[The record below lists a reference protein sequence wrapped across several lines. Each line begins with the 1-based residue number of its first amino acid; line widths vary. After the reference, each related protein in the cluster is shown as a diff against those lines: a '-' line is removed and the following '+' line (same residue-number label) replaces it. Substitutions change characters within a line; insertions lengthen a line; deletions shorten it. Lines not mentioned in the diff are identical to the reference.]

1 MSKIRIKQI
10 SFLLALIMLFGAMSI
25 MITAQPDDTLY
36 SANWAASYPYIYTS
50 VNGSASIVNASLFP
64 QELVL
69 TKAAEGWYY
78 ATNSDWPADY
88 DTHRYIEE
96 SRLKNITPLQNTTT
110 AQIGAFTVSVDG
122 AIPSDVILKASAI
135 KEEDVD
141 PGIFERQD
149 VNMVKFLACYDLSLS
164 QNGTEWQPTK
174 GQPVTVTMNAAA
186 LGLYTGQEVY
196 VIHMHENAD
205 GTKKYEII
213 GPTYV
218 INGKFSFETDSFS
231 EFAIF
236 QGQGA
241 VAINNDRKQDAP
253 DIIWAEPGS
262 TIMVVVRTDP
272 NDDEVTS
279 LRVKKV
285 IETPP
290 DTITIGSTDMSA
302 VGWENICGN
311 NKTTILVTISSE
323 ATPGTDQVLLQCDSA
338 NGDIDTHLLIKV
350 GTRADVTR
358 VALENYPME
367 IAIRKPDANGS
378 FPSEPTSTDYTPD
391 YYFFLNNG
399 SNDTNQIND
408 TIVVND
414 RVTYSRPA
422 NVFLNPEVMGNTFGW
437 MYDAQGVAIGGV
449 IDATGYYTKA
459 CFVQNTIA
467 WNDIANVI
475 ARYNDTQISSNTGS
489 TIQQLVSGG
498 SLVSVQYKQEVAL
511 NEDTDGTKD
520 GFMTYAIVLTA
531 DADKTL
537 DSYADGVENY
547 AQVYYGE
554 FDLIPYVIKLVAG
567 TEKGSLWAGNTTSE
581 SVWHVDIALV
591 RGDAYTLS
599 YELNLGSSIVSS
611 SPIVLPTAQVLVE
624 DPTDLD
630 TSLVYTFTAND
641 TLKNANGNTIT
652 SIKVKSIAETSSGQ
666 EVDAFFKG
674 WYTQNTCADSDNDTY
689 GYGKPD
695 PRNTIELSSS
705 IKLYAIW
712 EIEAGALELTRTSFS
727 VTNQVHLQAGSP
739 AGSHKPSVNETDF
752 YAFDFTVTIPYV
764 HGMTGDDRVVD
775 INTDLGEMYFV
786 ANKYVDGVMTEMP
799 TITSSVDEYVTL
811 AELCSGSTLSFIKS
825 VDQQADRVVLT
836 FELADGE
843 YVSFLNVPYFSV
855 EDEMQYNYYLVTE
868 ESVPSNLQNKYTAVT
883 TEQTVKLNEMTDARA
898 TFVNYYIPPVAG
910 LQISATQGEPG
921 EWIICE
927 VTANYAGFQPLQLAV
942 QVGGPSVTVVGLLC
956 GNEYVYTVTELST
969 NTAVG
974 NIRLNEGQ
982 VYTAA
987 LTTTRKPK
995 WFFGFG
1001 MIKQTANGQN

>member
-1 MSKIRIKQI
+1 M
-10 SFLLALIMLFGAMSI
+10 
-25 MITAQPDDTLY
+25 
-36 SANWAASYPYIYTS
+36 
-50 VNGSASIVNASLFP
+50 
-64 QELVL
+64 
-69 TKAAEGWYY
+69 
-78 ATNSDWPADY
+78 
-88 DTHRYIEE
+88 
-96 SRLKNITPLQNTTT
+96 
-110 AQIGAFTVSVDG
+110 
-122 AIPSDVILKASAI
+122 
-135 KEEDVD
+135 
-141 PGIFERQD
+141 
-149 VNMVKFLACYDLSLS
+149 
-164 QNGTEWQPTK
+164 
-174 GQPVTVTMNAAA
+174 
-186 LGLYTGQEVY
+186 
-196 VIHMHENAD
+196 
-205 GTKKYEII
+205 
-213 GPTYV
+213 
-218 INGKFSFETDSFS
+218 
-231 EFAIF
+231 
-236 QGQGA
+236 
-241 VAINNDRKQDAP
+241 
-253 DIIWAEPGS
+253 
-262 TIMVVVRTDP
+262 
-272 NDDEVTS
+272 
-279 LRVKKV
+279 
-285 IETPP
+285 
-290 DTITIGSTDMSA
+290 
-302 VGWENICGN
+302 
-311 NKTTILVTISSE
+311 
-323 ATPGTDQVLLQCDSA
+323 
-338 NGDIDTHLLIKV
+338 
-350 GTRADVTR
+350 
-358 VALENYPME
+358 
-367 IAIRKPDANGS
+367 
-378 FPSEPTSTDYTPD
+378 
-391 YYFFLNNG
+391 
-399 SNDTNQIND
+399 
-408 TIVVND
+408 
-414 RVTYSRPA
+414 
-422 NVFLNPEVMGNTFGW
+422 
-437 MYDAQGVAIGGV
+437 
-449 IDATGYYTKA
+449 
-459 CFVQNTIA
+459 
-467 WNDIANVI
+467 
-475 ARYNDTQISSNTGS
+475 
-489 TIQQLVSGG
+489 SGG
-498 SLVSVQYKQEVAL
+498 SLVSVQYKQEVPVS
-511 NEDTDGTKD
+511 EDTDGTQD
-520 GFMTYAIVLTA
+520 GFMTFAIVLTA

-537 DSYADGVENY
+537 DFYADGVENY

-554 FDLIPYVIKLVAG
+554 FELIPYVIKLVAG
-567 TEKGSLWAGNTTSE
+567 TETGGWAGNSTSE

-641 TLKNANGNTIT
+641 TLKNASGNVIT

-712 EIEAGALELTRTSFS
+712 EIEAGALEITRTSFS
-727 VTNQVHLQAGSP
+727 VTKQVHLEAGSP
-739 AGSHKPSVNETDF
+739 AGSHKPLVNETDF